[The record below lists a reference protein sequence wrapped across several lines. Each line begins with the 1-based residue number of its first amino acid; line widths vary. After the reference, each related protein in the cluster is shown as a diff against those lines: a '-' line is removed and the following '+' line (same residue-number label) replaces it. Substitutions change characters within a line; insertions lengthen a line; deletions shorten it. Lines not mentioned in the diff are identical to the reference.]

1 MTTDLGADPPSTGRT
16 DHSDPGQPAT
26 DRTDE
31 LRDRAVKQ
39 LKKRRDLLT
48 HILVYLLV
56 NSFLVLI
63 WLMSGDNR
71 GFFWPIFPIAGW
83 GVAVLLNAWDVWRGD
98 EFSPE
103 AIDQEMRRLQ
113 GRH

>member
-1 MTTDLGADPPSTGRT
+1 MTADPGAEPPTADRT
-16 DHSDPGQPAT
+16 DHSGTGHSAIDQT
-26 DRTDE
+26 DQ
-31 LRDRAVKQ
+31 LRERAVKQ

-48 HILVYLLV
+48 HVVVYVLV
-56 NSFLVLI
+56 NSFLVML

-83 GVAVLLNAWDVWRGD
+83 GIAVLLNAWDVWRGD
-98 EFSPE
+98 DFSPA

-113 GRH
+113 GLR